1 MSFTSETKKELTKN
15 LATTGTLLALIR
27 MNGSLGISGNLTL
40 SITTENAAIAKYI
53 YQMLLELY
61 GLRAEIRVHQKTT
74 LSKNRVYSV
83 FIDEEVEN
91 LLDELSLADS
101 LMMDSGI
108 PDFVN
113 TDERM
118 QIDYLRGAFLATGTL
133 HNPEKGEYQLS
144 ISSVYQEHAEDLQQ
158 LFKNFEL
165 NAKVISRKNR
175 YIVYLTKAEEII
187 DFLTLIGAIQAR
199 LKFEEAKI
207 FREMRGLANRQSNFE
222 NANIAK
228 TVSASQEAITAI
240 EFLIKKKEL
249 ENLAP
254 ALIDIAKLRLK
265 NPELTT
271 QELGNLL
278 EPPLGKS
285 GVNHRLRKLIATADE
300 LKQIEK

>member
-1 MSFTSETKKELTKN
+1 M
-15 LATTGTLLALIR
+15 
-27 MNGSLGISGNLTL
+27 
-40 SITTENAAIAKYI
+40 AI
-53 YQMLLELY
+53 
-61 GLRAEIRVHQKTT
+61 
-74 LSKNRVYSV
+74 
-83 FIDEEVEN
+83 
-91 LLDELSLADS
+91 
-101 LMMDSGI
+101 
-108 PDFVN
+108 
-113 TDERM
+113 
-118 QIDYLRGAFLATGTL
+118 GTL

-254 ALIDIAKLRLK
+254 ALIDIAKLRLQ

-271 QELGNLL
+271 QELGKLL
-278 EPPLGKS
+278 TPPLGKS